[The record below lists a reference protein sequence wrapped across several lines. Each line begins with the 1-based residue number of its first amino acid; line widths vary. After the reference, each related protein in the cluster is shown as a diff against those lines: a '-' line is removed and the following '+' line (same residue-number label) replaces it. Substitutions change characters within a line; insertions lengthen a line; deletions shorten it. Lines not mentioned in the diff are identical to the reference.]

1 MENDESDISEYVEGN
16 LNLEDESQDTL
27 LINDESPIE
36 PSIDKPIEK
45 NNEYNTDFDFGFIIT
60 RHVNSD
66 KTNRYWN
73 RNVKLLRTF
82 YPLKLIVI
90 IDDNSNPAFLRPFH
104 DYKNLIVIQSEYPGR
119 GELLPYIYYARNKW
133 FERAVIIHDAVFFHS
148 RVEFEKFNNIPAISI
163 WHFNSRFNEC
173 HLGNSLRIA
182 DSLNFSN
189 IIKTTLHKKYWVGC
203 FGVQSYIR
211 HNFLTLIMN
220 KYNINNLIN
229 AVTCRED
236 RCSLERIFAVIF
248 YLELK
253 LKRSIMGDMT
263 TLYMWNRTFDE
274 YIRSKPKS
282 KIVKVFTGR

>member
-1 MENDESDISEYVEGN
+1 MENDEDPLSEYTE
-16 LNLEDESQDTL
+16 LDYSESILENNEDNED
-27 LINDESPIE
+27 NVDNCH
-36 PSIDKPIEK
+36 EK
-45 NNEYNTDFDFGFIIT
+45 NSEYNTDFDFGFIIT

-82 YPLKLIVI
+82 YPRKLIVV

-104 DYKNLIVIQSEYPGR
+104 DYKNFIVVQSEYPGR

-133 FERAVIIHDAVFFHS
+133 FERAVIIHDAVFFHK
-148 RVEFEKFNNIPAISI
+148 RINFEKFNNFPAISM
-163 WHFNSRFNEC
+163 WHFNNTFNHY
-173 HLGNSLRIA
+173 HLENSLRIA
-182 DSLNFSN
+182 DALNFN
-189 IIKTTLHKKYWVGC
+189 DVIKVNLHKKNWVGC

-229 AVTCRED
+229 VVTCRDD
-236 RCSLERIFAVIF
+236 RCSLERIFAIIF

-253 LKRSIMGDMT
+253 LTRSIMGDMT
-263 TLYMWNRTFDE
+263 TLDIWNRSFDE
-274 YIRSKPKS
+274 YIRSKPRAPV
-282 KIVKVFTGR
+282 VKVFTGR

>member
-1 MENDESDISEYVEGN
+1 MEKNELDFSERNEES
-16 LNLEDESQDTL
+16 LNLEDEIIDPL
-27 LINDESPIE
+27 LINDEIQIE
-36 PSIDKPIEK
+36 TSVEK
-45 NNEYNTDFDFGFIIT
+45 NSEYNTDFNFGFIIT

-82 YPLKLIVI
+82 YPNKLIVV
-90 IDDNSNPAFLRPFH
+90 IDDNSNPNFLKPFH
-104 DYKNLIVIQSEYPGR
+104 DYKNLIIVQSEYPGG

-148 RVEFEKFNNIPAISI
+148 RISFEKFNNFPAISM
-163 WHFNSRFNEC
+163 WHFNNSFSHY
-173 HLGNSLRIA
+173 HLENSLRIA
-182 DSLNFSN
+182 DSLNFSDV
-189 IIKTTLHKKYWVGC
+189 IKVNLHKKNWVGC

-229 AVTCRED
+229 VVKCRDD

-253 LKRSIMGDMT
+253 LTRSIMGDMT
-263 TLYMWNRTFDE
+263 KLSIWNGTFDD
-274 YIRSKPKS
+274 YIKNSPKS
-282 KIVKVFTGR
+282 KVVKVFTGR